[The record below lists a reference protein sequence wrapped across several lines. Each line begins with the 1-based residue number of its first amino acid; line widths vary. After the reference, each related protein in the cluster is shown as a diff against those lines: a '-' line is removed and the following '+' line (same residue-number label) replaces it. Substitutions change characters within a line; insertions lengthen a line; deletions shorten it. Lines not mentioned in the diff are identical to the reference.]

1 MYRRYSYGSR
11 KKYYCLYFTSLV
23 TCGIYAIYWFVCLTN
38 DAARAAKD
46 TNFSGGM
53 SLLFT
58 IITCGI
64 YGFYWYY
71 KMGKTLKIANDQAGI
86 SASDNSV
93 LYLLLGIFGLGIV
106 NYCIMQN
113 ELNAIAKNSSTVA

>member
-93 LYLLLGIFGLGIV
+93 LYLILGIFGLGIV

>member
-1 MYRRYSYGSR
+1 MVQE
-11 KKYYCLYFTSLV
+11 KNIIVCILLSLV

-93 LYLLLGIFGLGIV
+93 LYLILGIFGLGIV

>member
-113 ELNAIAKNSSTVA
+113 ELNAIAKNSTTVA

>member
-1 MYRRYSYGSR
+1 MVQERNIIV
-11 KKYYCLYFTSLV
+11 CILLSLV
-23 TCGIYAIYWFVCLTN
+23 TCGIYAIYRFVCLTN

-113 ELNAIAKNSSTVA
+113 ELNAIAKNSTTVA